1 MAFIYCSLDKILKW
15 LWQHLNHPNL
25 LVRSVYKFHVHFHI
39 RLKFHDLDMKMV
51 SARLKML
58 TLRMIIA
65 VFVMTMTLIQMK
77 HGCMGISFIRRTMV
91 FLAMK

>member
-1 MAFIYCSLDKILKW
+1 
-15 LWQHLNHPNL
+15 
-25 LVRSVYKFHVHFHI
+25 
-39 RLKFHDLDMKMV
+39 MKMV